1 MHVALLYVVA
11 KWVNFKLDGLLRR
24 GLNLLVSSGNF
35 ESGQSQRSDFLD
47 GKRIEKKELLALFCL
62 NILAGA

>member
-1 MHVALLYVVA
+1 MHLALLYVVA

-35 ESGQSQRSDFLD
+35 ESGQSQRSDFLV
-47 GKRIEKKELLALFCL
+47 GKRIEKKSY
-62 NILAGA
+62 